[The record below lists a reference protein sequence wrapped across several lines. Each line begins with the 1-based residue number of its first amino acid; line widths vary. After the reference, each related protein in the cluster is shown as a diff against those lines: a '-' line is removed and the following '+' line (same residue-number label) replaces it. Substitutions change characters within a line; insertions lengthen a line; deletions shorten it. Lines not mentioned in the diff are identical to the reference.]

1 MFMVAFIIM
10 GLAAALSAAETAPTT
25 PAPKPEFKVP
35 DDVEL
40 IKDIAYSP
48 DGNVKHKLDILRPKN
63 PPKDPMPVIV
73 WIHGGGF
80 VSGSK
85 TDGRSRLVRFVEQ
98 GYLGVTIDYR
108 FAYEAVFPAQLQDC
122 KCAIRFLR
130 AHAKE
135 YNLDADHIGVWGGS
149 AGGNLVAMVGVTG
162 GVEEFEGDGGWE
174 KESSRVQ
181 AVCDYYG
188 MTDFLAIY
196 ELAKQGKSTERFLPM
211 DGKESISHL
220 LGVKYFENPDLCRK
234 ASPTTY
240 ASKDDAPFYIFHG
253 DLDPLTPHSQGQLL
267 NEKLKAAG
275 VESDFYLVKGGK
287 HGWPARADV
296 DDKVDAFFDK
306 HLKSPVKVKVSGST
320 QEYGQP
326 QGKCPGAGIGES
338 SGK

>member
-1 MFMVAFIIM
+1 MIKLIVMLAIL
-10 GLAAALSAAETAPTT
+10 GLAAALSAAEEPAPE
-25 PAPKPEFKVP
+25 PAPKPEFKAP
-35 DDVEL
+35 DGMEL

-48 DGNVKHKLDILRPKN
+48 DGNIKHKLDILRLKKQ
-63 PPKDPMPVIV
+63 PKDPMPVLV

-80 VSGSK
+80 TGGSK
-85 TDGRSRLVRFVEQ
+85 TDGRARLVRFVKR

-108 FAYEAVFPAQLQDC
+108 YAYEAVFPAQLQDC

-135 YNLDADHIGVWGGS
+135 YNLDPDHIGVWGGS
-149 AGGNLVAMVGVTG
+149 AGGNLVSMLGVTG
-162 GVEEFEGDGGWE
+162 GIKEFEGDGGWA

-181 AVCDYYG
+181 AVVDYYG

-196 ELAKQGKSTERFLPM
+196 ELAKAGKSTERFLPL

-220 LGVKYFENPDLCRK
+220 LGVKYFTNPELCRK

-253 DLDPLTPHSQGQLL
+253 DLDPLTMASQGELL
-267 NEKLKAAG
+267 NKVLRKAG
-275 VESDFYLVKGGK
+275 VESDFYLVKDGK

-296 DDKVDAFFDK
+296 DDRMDKFLDK
-306 HLKSPVKVKVSGST
+306 HLKPK
-320 QEYGQP
+320 
-326 QGKCPGAGIGES
+326 GK
-338 SGK
+338 